1 MKGYGAIVTAFSG
14 ITVIKTP
21 EIPDAEL
28 AVDGCDFTA
37 PIELSPVY
45 VNINGSKVLITDIQ
59 SIDDMK
65 YQTSVTLNSAM
76 FNTGENWLG
85 DY

>member
-14 ITVIKTP
+14 ISVIKTP

-37 PIELSPVY
+37 SIDLAPVY
-45 VNINGSKVLITDIQ
+45 ANINGTKVLISDIQ

-65 YQTSVTLNSAM
+65 YQKSVTLSAAM